1 MGLRKFPQ
9 VHTQVLTK
17 FAQVRAS
24 SRMVR
29 GSSRAS
35 SRKFA
40 QVRASSRKFAQ
51 VRGQFADVGWFAQVR
66 VSSRTVRASSRA
78 VREVRA
84 HSQLP
89 YTIVHGWFSKF
100 SLMVHKDSQQ
110 VHASSHLFSTENL
123 RTYTILSL
131 IRHDAFARLK
141 QGLGVTYFG
150 YGVAVERSI
159 DERTPPPPPCDV

>member
-1 MGLRKFPQ
+1 MHIVHIYSQRVYVSSHKFTPRFS
-9 VHTQVLTK
+9 LSSRK
-17 FAQVRAS
+17 FAQVRGWFADGSRKFAS
-24 SRMVR
+24 
-29 GSSRAS
+29 
-35 SRKFA
+35 KFA

-51 VRGQFADVGWFAQVR
+51 VRGQFADAGWFAQVR

-123 RTYTILSL
+123 PTYTITSL
-131 IRHDAFARLK
+131 IVRDRVPDSCHK
-141 QGLGVTYFG
+141 
-150 YGVAVERSI
+150 
-159 DERTPPPPPCDV
+159 PCG

>member
-1 MGLRKFPQ
+1 MHIVHIYSQRVYVSSHKFTPRFS
-9 VHTQVLTK
+9 L
-17 FAQVRAS
+17 
-24 SRMVR
+24 
-29 GSSRAS
+29 
-35 SRKFA
+35 
-40 QVRASSRKFAQ
+40 SSRKFAQ
-51 VRGQFADVGWFAQVR
+51 VRGQFADAGWFAQVR

-123 RTYTILSL
+123 RTYTITSL
-131 IRHDAFARLK
+131 IANGASGCLCDFLEVADV
-141 QGLGVTYFG
+141 LG
-150 YGVAVERSI
+150 
-159 DERTPPPPPCDV
+159 D

>member
-1 MGLRKFPQ
+1 MHIVHIYSQRVYVSSHKFTPRFS
-9 VHTQVLTK
+9 LSSRK
-17 FAQVRAS
+17 FAQVRGWFAE
-24 SRMVR
+24 VR
-29 GSSRAS
+29 EQVRAS

-40 QVRASSRKFAQ
+40 QVRASSRA
-51 VRGQFADVGWFAQVR
+51 VRGCGM
-66 VSSRTVRASSRA
+66 VRASSRKFADGSRGSRA

-123 RTYTILSL
+123 RTYTMSSL
-131 IRHDAFARLK
+131 ITS
-141 QGLGVTYFG
+141 LGT
-150 YGVAVERSI
+150 AI
-159 DERTPPPPPCDV
+159 T

>member
-1 MGLRKFPQ
+1 MHIVHIYSQRVYVSSHKFTPRFSLSSRKF
-9 VHTQVLTK
+9 
-17 FAQVRAS
+17 ADG

-40 QVRASSRKFAQ
+40 QVRASSRKFAGSSRMRDGSRKFAL
-51 VRGQFADVGWFAQVR
+51 VRA
-66 VSSRTVRASSRA
+66 SSRTVRASSRA

-84 HSQLP
+84 HAQFP

-123 RTYTILSL
+123 RTYTMSSL
-131 IRHDAFARLK
+131 VVSH
-141 QGLGVTYFG
+141 V
-150 YGVAVERSI
+150 
-159 DERTPPPPPCDV
+159 

>member
-1 MGLRKFPQ
+1 MHIVHIYSQRVYVSSHKFTPRFS
-9 VHTQVLTK
+9 LSSRK
-17 FAQVRAS
+17 FAQVRGCFPDG
-24 SRMVR
+24 SRKFARKFAQVR
-29 GSSRAS
+29 TS

-40 QVRASSRKFAQ
+40 QVRASSRA
-51 VRGQFADVGWFAQVR
+51 VRGCGM
-66 VSSRTVRASSRA
+66 VRASSRKFADGSRA

-123 RTYTILSL
+123 CIP
-131 IRHDAFARLK
+131 IA
-141 QGLGVTYFG
+141 
-150 YGVAVERSI
+150 I
-159 DERTPPPPPCDV
+159 P

>member
-1 MGLRKFPQ
+1 MHIVHIYSQRVYVSSHKFTPRFSLSSRKF
-9 VHTQVLTK
+9 
-17 FAQVRAS
+17 ADG

-51 VRGQFADVGWFAQVR
+51 VRGQFADAGWFAQVR

-84 HSQLP
+84 HSELP
-89 YTIVHGWFSKF
+89 YTIVHRWFSKF

-123 RTYTILSL
+123 RTYTMSSPVRASHRLLPDGGSL
-131 IRHDAFARLK
+131 
-141 QGLGVTYFG
+141 V
-150 YGVAVERSI
+150 
-159 DERTPPPPPCDV
+159 PPYPGSR